1 MKDALKYIAVILT
14 CIVGAIALFRI
25 GSCGDGNG
33 GDVSVRIPADTGF
46 VPVTERELR
55 PRSTPFEGASNVP
68 VKLPKGLA
76 EGDVARIVR
85 VVKRIPINS
94 SRSVLDTTAMIITK
108 ADQVFVP
115 KQDGIQTSV
124 EDTKFVPPI
133 FRFGIFAS
141 VGISLVKLGIPNL
154 EVSPS
159 IAIAPLEI
167 LGKIQLP
174 LITADLQGVGIGVG
188 YRYKDFV
195 FAVAGHQRFEDAG
208 RSVRIMI
215 HYSI

>member
-1 MKDALKYIAVILT
+1 MKDTLKYIAIIVA
-14 CIVGAIALFRI
+14 CIVGAIALVRL
-25 GSCGDGNG
+25 GSCGGRDS
-33 GDVSVRIPADTGF
+33 DEVTTRIPQDSSFA
-46 VPVTERELR
+46 PVTEREMR
-55 PRSTPFEGASNVP
+55 PRSTPFEKPSNAP
-68 VKLPKGLA
+68 ARLPKGLTEA
-76 EGDVARIVR
+76 NVARIVR
-85 VVKRIPINS
+85 VVKRIPVDS
-94 SRSVLDTTAMIITK
+94 SHSILDTTSVIVTK
-108 ADQVFVP
+108 GDQVFVP
-115 KQDGIQTSV
+115 KQEGIQTAV
-124 EDTKFVPPI
+124 EDTKFAPPI
-133 FRFGIFAS
+133 FRFGTFAS

-195 FAVAGHQRFEDAG
+195 FAIAGHQRFENAR